1 MSRIKN
7 CLEVSILFDKLKDFY
22 LSTGT
27 NPFLEMAKL
36 RSDVKKHKE
45 EQKLAQKSME
55 ANTEEEPEDAW
66 YKDESDEF
74 QKNLKE
80 YHHR

>member
-1 MSRIKN
+1 M
-7 CLEVSILFDKLKDFY
+7 
-22 LSTGT
+22 
-27 NPFLEMAKL
+27 EMAKL

-45 EQKLAQKSME
+45 EQKIAQKSLE

-66 YKDESDEF
+66 YKDESEEF

-80 YHHR
+80 YHHRYTLRQSIFFCPKNLN

>member
-1 MSRIKN
+1 
-7 CLEVSILFDKLKDFY
+7 
-22 LSTGT
+22 
-27 NPFLEMAKL
+27 MAKL